1 MYEQP
6 KTWKDWAI
14 LLSGWLSLFALGLN
28 GISNVDIT
36 PFANDIANFVI
47 LSIFI
52 AVNAWTVWKNTYTS
66 KKAQLQKKAL
76 QAQGLMKKDNT
87 VKPFSSSNAFE
98 DDGK

>member
-28 GISNVDIT
+28 GIFNVDIT
-36 PFANDIANFVI
+36 PFASDIANFVI
-47 LSIFI
+47 LTIFI
-52 AVNAWTVWKNTYTS
+52 GVNAWSVWKNTYVS
-66 KKAQLQKKAL
+66 PKAQLQKKAL
-76 QAQGLMKKDNT
+76 QAQGLLKRTNRIDAQK
-87 VKPFSSSNAFE
+87 AYE

>member
-1 MYEQP
+1 MFEQP

-14 LLSGWLSLFALGLN
+14 LLSGWLSLLAIGLKAVFE
-28 GISNVDIT
+28 VDIT
-36 PFANDIANFVI
+36 PFANDIASFII

-52 AVNAWTVWKNTYTS
+52 AVNAWTVWKNTYAS
-66 KKAQLQKKAL
+66 KKAQLQKKTL

-87 VKPFSSSNAFE
+87 VKPFSASRAYE

>member
-28 GISNVDIT
+28 GIFNVDIT
-36 PFANDIANFVI
+36 PFASDIANFII
-47 LSIFI
+47 LTIFI
-52 AVNAWTVWKNTYTS
+52 GVNAWSVWKNTYVS

-76 QAQGLMKKDNT
+76 QAQGLLKITNRIDAQKT
-87 VKPFSSSNAFE
+87 YE
-98 DDGK
+98 EDGK

>member
-14 LLSGWLSLFALGLN
+14 LLSGWLSLFALGLK
-28 GISNVDIT
+28 GIFNVDIT
-36 PFANDIANFVI
+36 PFTSDIANFFI

-52 AVNAWTVWKNTYTS
+52 GVNGWTVWKNTYVS
-66 KKAQLQKKAL
+66 PNAQLQKKAL
-76 QAQGLMKKDNT
+76 QAQGLLKVTNRI
-87 VKPFSSSNAFE
+87 NAQKAYE